1 MNRIAVVIPCYKH
14 DQMTYD
20 TVKSLVDCTESELTL
35 VLVDD
40 NEDGYDFSYTR
51 NKISELLGSRLL
63 YVKNAKNIGVNA
75 SWNAGINTAMHTE
88 IPYICVANNDLIF
101 TKGWDTPLINAL
113 NNGMALVSPY
123 STEQTLPKD
132 FPNGG
137 NRHTNPVGIEI
148 LGACFAFKR
157 ELIHTIGYV
166 PEQMTHYFGDNWFA
180 DQCKMRGLKI
190 GHVYESYI
198 HHLFCIT
205 SSKLDN
211 SKWFNEDG
219 KAYNDYCREFKL
231 PE

>member
-20 TVKSLVDCTESELTL
+20 TVKSLVDCTQSELTL

-40 NEDGYDFSYTR
+40 NVEGYDFSYTL
-51 NKISELLGSRLL
+51 NKISELLGNRLL
-63 YVKNAKNIGVNA
+63 YVKNSKNIGVNA
-75 SWNAGINTAMHTE
+75 SWNAGMRTAMATE

-101 TKGWDTPLINAL
+101 TKGWDLPLINAL
-113 NNGMALVSPY
+113 DSGYSLVSPY
-123 STEQTLPKD
+123 STEQALPND
-132 FPNGG
+132 FPKGG
-137 NRHTNPVGIEI
+137 GRHTNPVGIEI

-157 ELIHTIGYV
+157 DLIHTIGYV
-166 PEQMTHYFGDNWFA
+166 PDSIIHYFGDNYFA
-180 DQCKMRGLKI
+180 DQCKLRGLKI
-190 GHVYESYI
+190 GHIFESYI

-211 SKWFNEDG
+211 SYWFKHDG
-219 KAYNDYCREFKL
+219 DNYNFFCKNFKL